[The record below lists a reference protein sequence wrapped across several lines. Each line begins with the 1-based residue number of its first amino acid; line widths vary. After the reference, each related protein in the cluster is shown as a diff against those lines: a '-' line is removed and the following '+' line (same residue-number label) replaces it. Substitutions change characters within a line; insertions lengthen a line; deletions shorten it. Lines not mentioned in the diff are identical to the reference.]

1 MPEYNDAFF
10 SQEQDIYFTLLE
22 DGGVVEMSHLHSMIG
37 DVGESNVRRAVGSQ
51 LQRNYRIILPAARC

>member
-10 SQEQDIYFTLLE
+10 NQEQDIYFTLLE

-51 LQRNYRIILPAARC
+51 LLRNY